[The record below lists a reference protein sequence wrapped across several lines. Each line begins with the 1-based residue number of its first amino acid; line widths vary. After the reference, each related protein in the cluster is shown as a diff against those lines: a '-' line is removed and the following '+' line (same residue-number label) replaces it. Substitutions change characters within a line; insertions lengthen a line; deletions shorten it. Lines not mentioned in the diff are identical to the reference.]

1 MAKPRQNPLNA
12 AMPVWML
19 QNGDPVSCT
28 EKIRVLNDNYEELTQ
43 TLKDMLEDGVLMGC
57 DEAVLRQQL
66 ATLVQ
71 AVRLDVC
78 ADDGGG

>member
-1 MAKPRQNPLNA
+1 
-12 AMPVWML
+12 MPVWML

-57 DEAVLRQQL
+57 DETVLRQQL
-66 ATLVQ
+66 AELVK
-71 AVRLDVC
+71 AVALDVR
-78 ADDGGG
+78 ADSEAC

>member
-1 MAKPRQNPLNA
+1 
-12 AMPVWML
+12 MPVWML

-57 DEAVLRQQL
+57 DETVLRQQL
-66 ATLVQ
+66 AELVKAVALDVQ
-71 AVRLDVC
+71 ADSEHCR
-78 ADDGGG
+78 